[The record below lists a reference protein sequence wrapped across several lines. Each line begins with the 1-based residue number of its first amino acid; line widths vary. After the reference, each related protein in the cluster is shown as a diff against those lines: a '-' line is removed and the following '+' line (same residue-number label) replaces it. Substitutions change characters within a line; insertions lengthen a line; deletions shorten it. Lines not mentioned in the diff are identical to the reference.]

1 MSLWTFLFGAN
12 DSSSTDFSNTTNTP
26 TINPA
31 NGLPMINGIG
41 SVDIAGNVFGT
52 DANNN
57 SSHSDLTSSI
67 SNDSIFDS
75 SSTWDSNSSIDTSSS
90 FDSGSS
96 FDSSSSW
103 D

>member
-1 MSLWTFLFGAN
+1 MGFWDFILGRNN
-12 DSSSTDFSNTTNTP
+12 DPT

-31 NGLPMINGIG
+31 NGLPMIDRMG
-41 SVDIAGNVFGT
+41 SLDVAGNVFGT
-52 DANNN
+52 NASST
-57 SSHSDLTSSI
+57 SSHSDLSSSI

-75 SSTWDSNSSIDTSSS
+75 SSSWDSNSSFDTSSS